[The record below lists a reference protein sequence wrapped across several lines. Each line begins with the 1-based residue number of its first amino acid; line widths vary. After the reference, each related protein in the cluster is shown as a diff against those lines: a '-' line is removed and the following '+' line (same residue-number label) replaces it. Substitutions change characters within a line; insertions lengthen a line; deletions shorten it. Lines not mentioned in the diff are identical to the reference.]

1 MNIQTRTS
9 NLPHSVFTW
18 VRSHVRFAPE
28 RRRMNY
34 FGQPYCPECQKSGRD
49 NVLRVDAAGAGMVCS
64 SGHRSAPG

>member
-9 NLPHSVFTW
+9 NLSNSVFTW

-49 NVLRVDAAGAGMVCS
+49 NVLRVDAAGTGMVCS
-64 SGHRSAPG
+64 SGHRNPPG